1 MADKNVSTILTG
13 LKVLDM
19 TRVIAGPY
27 CSMMLADMGA
37 EVVKLEVA
45 MIPGTIRLFKKAS
58 LCCTS
63 FLIAIKNPLQLI

>member
-37 EVVKLEVA
+37 EVVKTGSSR
-45 MIPGTIRLFKKAS
+45 PWR
-58 LCCTS
+58 
-63 FLIAIKNPLQLI
+63 